1 MSDGVFFYYRGM
13 CNLLVLILQIDSV
26 FGGFD
31 TISTHMVTLMLVSC
45 IRINVGAMYASELY
59 RV

>member
-1 MSDGVFFYYRGM
+1 MFFFFYRGM
-13 CNLLVLILQIDSV
+13 CNLLAWILQIESLL
-26 FGGFD
+26 GGTV
-31 TISTHMVTLMLVSC
+31 TILTHMVTLMLVSC